1 MDPNSTLLETLQVF
15 LHPEGKFLYFKEQD
29 RMPNNLKIDLMAL
42 EEDHAN
48 VITLGKTSF
57 TSLSRPKHDRECVE
71 DTSYDWKACL
81 DNLFYSIKGC
91 QDPWYVNPGKYINF
105 N

>member
-1 MDPNSTLLETLQVF
+1 
-15 LHPEGKFLYFKEQD
+15 
-29 RMPNNLKIDLMAL
+29 MPNNLKIDLMAM

-48 VITLGKTSF
+48 VITLRKTSF
-57 TSLSRPKHDRECVE
+57 TSISRPQDDRQCVE

-81 DNLFYSIKGC
+81 DNLFDSKKGC
-91 QDPWYVNPGKYINF
+91 QDPWYVNPGKYMNF